1 MQNFTVRSPKSARR
15 STFARIFA
23 AIMILLLWMTLFGCH
38 KPVETS
44 SGSSSQKGTRYGGE
58 LIVGITQE
66 PSLFDPHTV
75 VAAGDEE
82 ILFNIFEGLV
92 KCTSDGL
99 FIPALAT
106 DYTISED
113 ATTYVF
119 SIRTDVK
126 FHNGTT
132 MTPEDVVYSLK
143 RASGLLNGTPL
154 KPDLAGIKDV
164 RISGDNEVTIEF
176 SSPDAEMIPFFAVAI
191 IPESVPDIG
200 LTPIGTGPFKYVEYR
215 VGESVVLEKNSDYW
229 QEDLPYLDKVT
240 FKVTAGMDAAFL
252 ELQSGS
258 IDIFPYLTADKA
270 NQIKDKY
277 QILSGNTNMVQ
288 VLALNNAAEP
298 FDDPLVR
305 QAVNFAID
313 RQDLSN
319 LIMEG
324 QSTLLTTGMSPA
336 MGEYYD
342 SSVDGTITYDPEKA
356 KALLVESGYPDG
368 FTATV
373 KVPSNY
379 QIHVDTAIVI
389 ADQLARV
396 GIKLDIVSVD
406 WATWLSD
413 VYQGRNFD
421 ATVIA
426 LTSEYT
432 PRDVLS
438 RYVSTADGNF
448 INYANP
454 AFDPIFSQIQSE
466 TSLESRIALYKQLQQ
481 LLVSD
486 YASVYLQDPNNIVA
500 VKNEISGYL
509 VYPIYVQDMSTVYFT
524 E

>member
-1 MQNFTVRSPKSARR
+1 MQTDTVFFESFSRKSTAIR
-15 STFARIFA
+15 FIVAMMIFFVLTS
-23 AIMILLLWMTLFGCH
+23 IFGCRN
-38 KPVETS
+38 PAES
-44 SGSSSQKGTRYGGE
+44 SAEVSSKDGIRSGGE
-58 LIVGITQE
+58 VIVGITQE

-92 KCTSDGL
+92 KCTSDGQ
-99 FIPALAT
+99 FVPALAT

-113 ATTYVF
+113 ATTYIF
-119 SIRTDVK
+119 NIRTGVK
-126 FHNGTT
+126 FHNGDTL
-132 MTPEDVVYSLK
+132 TPEDVVFSLK
-143 RASGLLNGTPL
+143 RASGLLTGTAL

-164 RISGDNEVTIEF
+164 RISGENEVTVEF
-176 SSPDAEMIPFFAVAI
+176 ISPDAEMIPFFTTAI
-191 IPESVPDIG
+191 IPESVSDIG
-200 LTPIGTGPFKYVEYR
+200 STPIGTGPFVFLEYR
-215 VGESVVLEKNSDYW
+215 VGESVVLGKNNAYW
-229 QEDLPYLDKVT
+229 QEGLPYLDKVT
-240 FKVTAGMDAAFL
+240 FKITAGMDAAFL

-270 NQIKDKY
+270 EQIKDRY

-298 FDDPLVR
+298 FNNPLVR
-305 QAVNFAID
+305 QAVNYAID

-336 MGEYYD
+336 MGDYYD
-342 SSVDGTITYDPEKA
+342 ATVDGTITYNPDKA
-356 KALLVESGYPDG
+356 KALLEEAGYPDG
-368 FTATV
+368 FRSTI

-379 QIHVDTAIVI
+379 QIHVDTAIVL

-396 GIKLDIVSVD
+396 GIMVDIVSVD

-413 VYQGRNFD
+413 VYQGRNYD
-421 ATVIA
+421 STVIA

-438 RYVSTADGNF
+438 RYVSTSEGNF
-448 INYANP
+448 INYFNSD
-454 AFDPIFSQIQSE
+454 FDSIYSQIQSE
-466 TSLESRIALYKQLQQ
+466 ISLDERIALYKQLQQ

-486 YASVYLQDPNNIVA
+486 YASVYLQDPKNIVA
-500 VKNEISGYL
+500 VKNEIKGYL
-509 VYPIYVQDMSTVYFT
+509 VYPIYVQDMSTVYFA